1 MAKAVKSRTDNRV
14 PRGAG
19 VRSGADRKRA
29 AVTFGKTARAKT
41 PPEKAPQ
48 RKQRTEIKRAT
59 ILDAALELF
68 ARYGL
73 HGTTVDQIAEAANVS
88 KTNLFYYFPTKEDV
102 YVAALQTLLTQWL
115 NPLLC
120 LDAAADP
127 VQSLT
132 GYIRQ
137 KMEFSRSSPEVSRL
151 FCLEIVQGAPLI
163 GRVLR
168 TSLKKQVQKKAG
180 VINAWIKAGKLAPID
195 PYHLIFSIWSI
206 TQHYADFAVQ
216 IEAITGRGLDDDS
229 FFEATVSNIETLIL
243 GGLTSRLAQDRARS

>member
-1 MAKAVKSRTDNRV
+1 M

-19 VRSGADRKRA
+19 LRGGADRKRA
-29 AVTFGKTARAKT
+29 AVTYRKTALAEPPPDKT
-41 PPEKAPQ
+41 PQ
-48 RKQRTEIKRAT
+48 RKQRTEVKRTA

-115 NPLLC
+115 NPLLS

-168 TSLKKQVQKKAG
+168 TSLKKQVQQKAG
-180 VINAWIKAGKLAPID
+180 VINAWIAAGRLAPID

-216 IEAITGRGLDDDS
+216 IEAITGRGLSDDS

-243 GGLTSRLAQDRARS
+243 GGLTSRLAQERARS